1 LRADNAS
8 PTVAEADRELNAGFP
23 RHRSDTSLD
32 KILTAM
38 HRKNLTQRER
48 ERERESCEK
57 ERYLEKQDG
66 LMVWFGERRE
76 AM

>member
-38 HRKNLTQRER
+38 HRKNLTER
-48 ERERESCEK
+48 ERVVRK
-57 ERYLEKQDG
+57 RYLEKQDG
-66 LMVWFGERRE
+66 LMVWFGERRD

>member
-48 ERERESCEK
+48 ERERERVVRK
-57 ERYLEKQDG
+57 RDIWRNKT
-66 LMVWFGERRE
+66 
-76 AM
+76 A